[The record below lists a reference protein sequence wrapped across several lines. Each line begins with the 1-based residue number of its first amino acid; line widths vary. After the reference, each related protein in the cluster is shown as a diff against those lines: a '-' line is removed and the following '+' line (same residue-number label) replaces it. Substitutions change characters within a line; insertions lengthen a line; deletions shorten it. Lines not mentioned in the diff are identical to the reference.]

1 MGLTWKDVVTT
12 VFMGAIAAGYAAF
25 LGGTSA
31 WLISSA
37 RGTTLAVFVLALMAP
52 HGPAHAG
59 QPRSDQFRAGGARI
73 A

>member
-52 HGPAHAG
+52 HAG